1 MAGGRELILVH
12 KIFTFVRAILSTNYY
27 SLEGTLCRP
36 GVFCRVQNVN

>member
-12 KIFTFVRAILSTNYY
+12 KIFTFVRAILSTNY